1 MKRMRIIFFCL
12 LSFILISNT
21 NCQHSNS
28 QKDLQITYIAN
39 EGFLISNDN
48 IKILI
53 DGLFKSKSYTCPSDS
68 LVSKIIDNK
77 APVDNINFFLVTH
90 DHQDHFN
97 EKLVSDFLS
106 KNPKTKFIS
115 TSESCNKLNE
125 TGFKSTNLFCQNL
138 EIGEIKEI
146 NEIKDENFS
155 VSAFRLKH
163 GTSTE
168 INNLAYII
176 RINDY
181 SIMHLGDAFVLQNE
195 EYINK
200 INWDSYKI
208 DVLFLGYMDV
218 NEFVLEILK
227 KTIKPKNI
235 VMMHIH
241 EDDIQEAKD
250 RNQQYNANAIIFE
263 KELDTKIFNKN

>member
-1 MKRMRIIFFCL
+1 MKK
-12 LSFILISNT
+12 LIYFLCAFLMVNGT
-21 NCQHSNS
+21 YCQQQYS
-28 QKDLQITYIAN
+28 QKELQITYIAN
-39 EGFLISNDN
+39 EGFLFSCDN
-48 IKILI
+48 KKILI
-53 DGLFKSKSYTCPSDS
+53 DGIFKSKSYTCPSDS
-68 LVSKIIDNK
+68 LIDKFLNNK
-77 APVDNINFFLVTH
+77 TPVNDIDYLMVTH
-90 DHQDHFN
+90 SHEDHFN
-97 EKLVSDFLS
+97 KKIVTDFLL

-125 TGFKSTNLFCQNL
+125 AGLTSTNLFCQEM
-138 EIGEIKEI
+138 EIGELKEI
-146 NEIKDENFS
+146 SEIKDEHFS

-168 INNLAYII
+168 INNLAYVF

-181 SIMHLGDAFVLQNE
+181 SIMHMGDAFILQNE

-200 INWDSYKI
+200 INWDNYKI
-208 DVLFLGYMDV
+208 DILLLGYMDV
-218 NEFVLEILK
+218 NEFVLDVLK

-250 RNQQYNANAIIFE
+250 RNRQNNANAVIFE
-263 KELDTKIFNKN
+263 KELDTKIFNK